1 MSRKNNKSPAAISL
15 SDEAVQHIEQV
26 VQETYQSEAVVPDVP
41 PLGGV
46 GDDNSVYSEPTDA
59 TPALPEPSGEVVNPE
74 PAATGA
80 ALPPELRF
88 VAGSLTPEQFALLV
102 SHFSNKPQ
110 RAVRAKCEVQNG
122 VRKPREG
129 GKCARVWQ
137 DCDNIVAQ
145 GGVPTNEMVK
155 ALAAARGD
163 NENNA
168 QIELSGWRKFHGI
181 TGGARAHAASML
193 EKRIVENA
201 S

>member
-1 MSRKNNKSPAAISL
+1 MGKSRKTNTAEQLTP
-15 SDEAVQHIEQV
+15 EAVQHIEQV
-26 VQETYQSEAVVPDVP
+26 VQETYQSEAVVSDVP

-59 TPALPEPSGEVVNPE
+59 NPATPEPSGEAVNSE

-80 ALPPELRF
+80 ALPPELR
-88 VAGSLTPEQFALLV
+88 AKLDSLTPEQLALLV

-122 VRKPREG
+122 VRKPRAG

-137 DCDNIVAQ
+137 DCDNIVAN

-193 EKRIVENA
+193 EKRIVDNPQ
-201 S
+201 

>member
-15 SDEAVQHIEQV
+15 SDEAVQHIDQV
-26 VQETYQSEAVVPDVP
+26 VQEVYQQGETIDLNKVDPESATADV
-41 PLGGV
+41 GTFTA
-46 GDDNSVYSEPTDA
+46 EE
-59 TPALPEPSGEVVNPE
+59 TPATPEPSAEPVNPE
-74 PAATGA
+74 PAAIGA
-80 ALPPELRF
+80 TLPPELQA
-88 VAGSLTPEQFALLV
+88 VAGALTPEQLALLV

-110 RAVRAKCEVQNG
+110 RATRAKCEVQNG

-137 DCDNIVAQ
+137 DCDNIVAN